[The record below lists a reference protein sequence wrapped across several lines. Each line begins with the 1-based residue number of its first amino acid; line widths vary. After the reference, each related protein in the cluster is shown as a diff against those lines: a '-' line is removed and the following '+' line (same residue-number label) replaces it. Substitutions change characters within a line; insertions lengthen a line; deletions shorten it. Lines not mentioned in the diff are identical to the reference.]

1 MKNEGWKFPS
11 LIALTVIIVENW
23 TSICEKFNEIKEWFV
38 EQISAFA
45 SFINTYFGDAE
56 AKGEESRVAKK
67 LM

>member
-1 MKNEGWKFPS
+1 
-11 LIALTVIIVENW
+11 VIIVENW